1 MGIYPNKPNTENF
14 DKSKIESNYKQIIW
28 IDQNVNNEENKFT
41 LQYFK
46 SELKNDYNII
56 TLESVKQAF
65 DLFEQEKQI
74 FEFNL
79 FYVIVSGRLAEEFFN
94 NYAEKVIDMNILCAS
109 IIYCYNDSFHKKK
122 NYYKDSFL
130 NPGGIVSSPNE
141 IVKYIKKIENNP
153 IDNQICQN
161 STTTD
166 SNSEGYGYVF
176 NIAQNLSEIT
186 LPLIISHF
194 IKSYLISKND
204 LEEMQNNFLKVFG
217 KNKTIIDYI
226 YPQKEKKIDIPL
238 HIMAKFHAK
247 LYTVESEFYYRINKD
262 LTNKKFD
269 FYRIYIF
276 LLYNGLHKKTLKNYS
291 LGK

>member
-1 MGIYPNKPNTENF
+1 M
-14 DKSKIESNYKQIIW
+14 
-28 IDQNVNNEENKFT
+28 
-41 LQYFK
+41 
-46 SELKNDYNII
+46 KNDYNII

-65 DLFEQEKQI
+65 DLIEKEKQI

-79 FYVIVSGRLAEEFFN
+79 FYVIVSGGLAEEFFN

-161 STTTD
+161 STTD

-176 NIAQNLSEIT
+176 YIAENLSEIT

-194 IKSYLISKND
+194 IKSYLISKSIYI
-204 LEEMQNNFLKVFG
+204 
-217 KNKTIIDYI
+217 KNWKNY
-226 YPQKEKKIDIPL
+226 L
-238 HIMAKFHAK
+238 GS
-247 LYTVESEFYYRINKD
+247 L
-262 LTNKKFD
+262 KFD
-269 FYRIYIF
+269 I
-276 LLYNGLHKKTLKNYS
+276 
-291 LGK
+291 

>member
-1 MGIYPNKPNTENF
+1 M
-14 DKSKIESNYKQIIW
+14 
-28 IDQNVNNEENKFT
+28 
-41 LQYFK
+41 
-46 SELKNDYNII
+46 
-56 TLESVKQAF
+56 
-65 DLFEQEKQI
+65 
-74 FEFNL
+74 
-79 FYVIVSGRLAEEFFN
+79 
-94 NYAEKVIDMNILCAS
+94 
-109 IIYCYNDSFHKKK
+109 
-122 NYYKDSFL
+122 
-130 NPGGIVSSPNE
+130 
-141 IVKYIKKIENNP
+141 KYINKIENNT

-161 STTTD
+161 STTD
-166 SNSEGYGYVF
+166 SNSEGYVYVF

-238 HIMAKFHAK
+238 HIMAKFHAR

-291 LGK
+291 LGKLYRGNVLSKKEYQRMKDYLKNKNENSLVLYYLNNFLLFQKMKKLH